1 MLSTNLLT
9 IPHYLHRGDSIR
21 TVSYFIFSIYKK
33 QQQYFK
39 EPQIAK
45 TILEEKNKCG
55 NLTLPNFQTY
65 CKAAVINTGGIGTG
79 WIDINEIE

>member
-1 MLSTNLLT
+1 M
-9 IPHYLHRGDSIR
+9 
-21 TVSYFIFSIYKK
+21 YKK

-45 TILEEKNKCG
+45 TILEEKNKYG

-65 CKAAVINTGGIGTG
+65 CKAAVINTGGIGIR
-79 WIDINEIE
+79 WIDINETE